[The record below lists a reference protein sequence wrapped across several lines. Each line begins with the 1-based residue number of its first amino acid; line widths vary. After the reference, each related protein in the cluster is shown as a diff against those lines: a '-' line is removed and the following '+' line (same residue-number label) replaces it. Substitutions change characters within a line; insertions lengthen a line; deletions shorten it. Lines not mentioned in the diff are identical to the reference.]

1 MFKSRRRKAEEEAKK
16 EKDYRPT
23 SELEA
28 DETNVKDE
36 NKGWSGF
43 PLSTIIIFSILVVLI
58 IVCIVCIYAFGGP
71 I

>member
-16 EKDYRPT
+16 EDDYRPT
-23 SELEA
+23 SDLEA

-43 PLSTIIIFSILVVLI
+43 PLSAIIIFLILVILI
-58 IVCIVCIYAFGGP
+58 VVCIYAFGGP